1 MIFLIGFI
9 LICFLCLKYMYDQN
23 QNNLD
28 AELIQLYDTNNLIIQ
43 EKVKEKSPLLI
54 HNDKKINMTI
64 QSLIKSNP
72 GYIIVQDN
80 KYISF
85 DSFEEKEKKIS
96 VYQNEKVCKEL
107 LIHPH
112 IQRISQLFTDK
123 LNCNHNYDVS
133 LYRDYQRITL
143 SENKHNLLIFKP
155 IQSTIIFYL
164 INPKHKNDIIQK
176 DESTIK
182 KWSHKIVLTE
192 NQILS
197 IPTNWYYFYET
208 NENDTILGKYYADT
222 YFTFLYNSIR

>member
-1 MIFLIGFI
+1 MIFTIGFL
-9 LICFLCLKYMYDQN
+9 LIVCLCLKYVYDQN

-28 AELIQLYDTNNLIIQ
+28 AELIKLYDTNHLMIQ

-54 HNDKKINMTI
+54 HNDTKIDMTI

-85 DSFEEKEKKIS
+85 DSFENDDKKIS
-96 VYQNEKVCKEL
+96 IYQNVKICKDL
-107 LIHPH
+107 LILPH

-123 LNCNHNYDVS
+123 LNCNHNYSVS
-133 LYRDYQRITL
+133 LYRDYNRITL

-155 IQSTIIFYL
+155 IQNTTIFYL
-164 INPKHKNDIIQK
+164 INPKHKNDIINK
-176 DESTIK
+176 DESAIK
-182 KWSHKIVLTE
+182 KWAHKIDLNE
-192 NQILS
+192 NQIIS

-208 NENDTILGKYYADT
+208 GQKDTILGEYSSDT